1 MIKKDKH
8 KVDFESNFE
17 DMLWNAESELRKN
30 REKQMKKRVIEG
42 MILLSLMTTLLAGC
56 GNMGKESGK
65 KVKLDPDNP
74 VSLTVWHYY
83 NGTQQATFDELI
95 KEFNSTVGKDE
106 GIYVEGYSYGS
117 VSDLEKAITSSL
129 NGEVGAEKLPDI
141 FSSYAD
147 IAYDVQ
153 KEDKLVDLSE
163 YFTKDEQSEY
173 VDSYI
178 QDGYFSQD
186 GGFYLLPVA
195 KSTEIMMINKTDWE
209 PFAEATGVTLDE
221 LSTTEGITEVAEKY
235 YNWTDSPE

>member
-1 MIKKDKH
+1 
-8 KVDFESNFE
+8 
-17 DMLWNAESELRKN
+17 
-30 REKQMKKRVIEG
+30 MKKRVIEG
-42 MILLSLMTTLLAGC
+42 LILLSMMTTLLAGC
-56 GNMGKESGK
+56 GNTGNESGK
-65 KVKLDPDNP
+65 TVKLDPDNP
-74 VSLTVWHYY
+74 TSLTVWHYY

-117 VSDLEKAITSSL
+117 VSDLEEAITSSV

-163 YFTKDEQSEY
+163 YFTEDEQSEY

-178 QDGYFSQD
+178 QTGNRLQKQQELLWMNFQQQKESQ
-186 GGFYLLPVA
+186 
-195 KSTEIMMINKTDWE
+195 KSQKNTI
-209 PFAEATGVTLDE
+209 TGQTV
-221 LSTTEGITEVAEKY
+221 
-235 YNWTDSPE
+235 